1 MTDDIRHLLEQR
13 GGAVLSA
20 QDIESTAIK
29 DGMITMHQDGFL
41 KAIAGLTTLEEVYRV
56 LG

>member
-1 MTDDIRHLLEQR
+1 MRTMLH
-13 GGAVLSA
+13 
-20 QDIESTAIK
+20 
-29 DGMITMHQDGFL
+29 DGIL